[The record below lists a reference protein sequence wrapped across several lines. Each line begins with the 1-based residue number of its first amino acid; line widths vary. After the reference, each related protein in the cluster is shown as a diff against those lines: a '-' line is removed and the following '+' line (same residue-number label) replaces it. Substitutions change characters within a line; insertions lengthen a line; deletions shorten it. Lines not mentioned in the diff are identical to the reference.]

1 MRWTS
6 GLNSLEWDHT
16 EGERPVRTG
25 VKPVVIM
32 YLRVGLLG
40 SAALSGR

>member
-1 MRWTS
+1 MPPAEIPWNGILQRVR
-6 GLNSLEWDHT
+6 GPYV
-16 EGERPVRTG
+16 PVCRAD
-25 VKPVVIM
+25 VIL